1 MLFPHQKEVHAELL
15 ATAGL
20 FFAGTWKNCAIRP
33 RFSRF
38 LSGPTGSGKTHVV
51 KSVATE
57 LGTPILIVSAT
68 NWMPLGC
75 SQKGARPTW
84 SDIATFCQRHERGII
99 FVDELDKFGGV
110 GSSWMDHIRVEAFQL
125 LDQIFPDTALAGDD
139 DYELSGA
146 TLDHSQV
153 ADRLLNNIL
162 IVGAG
167 AFQGIWSEKRAPHI
181 GFGKKTEDAC
191 SDISKS
197 MMSRQIPAEITNRF
211 AGPILVLR
219 PLALWD
225 YQEMLREAAASL
237 DEQTAKI
244 FLRRGFASLRDASSN
259 QLGCR
264 WIEELLLHSLL
275 ELERLKPTSQLHAL
289 ESSVACPSP

>member
-20 FFAGTWKNCAIRP
+20 FFGGTWKNCGIRP

-51 KSVATE
+51 KNVAAQ
-57 LGTPILIVSAT
+57 LGTPILVVSST

-84 SDIATFCQRHERGII
+84 CDIASFCQRNERGII

-125 LDQIFPDTALAGDD
+125 LDQIFPDTALASDD
-139 DYELSGA
+139 EYELSGE
-146 TLDHSQV
+146 TLDHSQI

-167 AFQGIWSEKRAPHI
+167 AFQSIWSEKRAPHI
-181 GFGKKTEDAC
+181 GFGQRVEDR
-191 SDISKS
+191 SNDISKA

-225 YQEMLREAAASL
+225 YKEMLQEAASCL

-244 FLRRGFASLRDASSN
+244 FLRRGFASLRDAASN

-275 ELERLKPTSQLHAL
+275 ELERSKTKCQPHTL
-289 ESSVACPSP
+289 EAEVACHR